1 MHPHLSQSNF
11 EFRSVI
17 WQTMYR
23 INLVFSNELDMHI
36 PDPHEF
42 TGKALAL
49 LLNMAELN
57 STFAK
62 FSAYSASFNKT
73 SDRKYLNQ

>member
-1 MHPHLSQSNF
+1 
-11 EFRSVI
+11 
-17 WQTMYR
+17 
-23 INLVFSNELDMHI
+23 MHI

-49 LLNMAELN
+49 LLNMTEPN

-73 SDRKYLNQ
+73 LDSKYLNQ

>member
-1 MHPHLSQSNF
+1 
-11 EFRSVI
+11 
-17 WQTMYR
+17 
-23 INLVFSNELDMHI
+23 MHI

-49 LLNMAELN
+49 LLNMAEPN

-73 SDRKYLNQ
+73 LDRKYLNQ